1 MASPEGLQPAVTAL
15 IAKPEPPAV
24 GSIADPAIGFT
35 EDAGAEGSDDV
46 VPTQFVATHVELPNT
61 PQLIPSVRRWLCL

>member
-1 MASPEGLQPAVTAL
+1 MASAEGLQPAVTAL

-24 GSIADPAIGFT
+24 GSIADPAIGFP

-46 VPTQFVATHVELPNT
+46 CGH
-61 PQLIPSVRRWLCL
+61 SR